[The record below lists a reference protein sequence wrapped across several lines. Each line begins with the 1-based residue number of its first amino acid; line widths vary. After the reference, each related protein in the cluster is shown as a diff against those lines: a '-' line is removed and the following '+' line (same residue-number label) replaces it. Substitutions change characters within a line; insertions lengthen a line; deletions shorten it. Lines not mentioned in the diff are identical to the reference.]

1 MALAGDT
8 TALRLCLE
16 RLLPPRRDTPIALD
30 LPPLHSARD
39 AAQAVGAVVAAVG
52 RGDLTPLEGKAV
64 VDLIDSYRRILE
76 VTELEERVAELE
88 EALRGR
94 PA

>member
-16 RLLPPRRDTPIALD
+16 RIAPPRKDALIALD

-39 AAQAVGAVVAAVG
+39 AAQAVGAAVAAVG
-52 RGDLTPLEGKAV
+52 RGELTPLEGAAV
-64 VDLIDSYRRILE
+64 VGLIDAYRRVLDL
-76 VTELEERVAELE
+76 TELEERVAELE
-88 EALRGR
+88 QMQHG